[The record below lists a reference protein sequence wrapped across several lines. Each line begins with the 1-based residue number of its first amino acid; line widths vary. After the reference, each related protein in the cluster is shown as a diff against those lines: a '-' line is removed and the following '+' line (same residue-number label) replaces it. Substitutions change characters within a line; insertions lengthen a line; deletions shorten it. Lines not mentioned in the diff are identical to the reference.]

1 MLTADQ
7 HGLPRALAERLG
19 DEARAAFAEAPREA
33 RFRLLAQALNLDEA
47 ALLAELARLTGLEV
61 LAEPAIDAEGLKVL
75 PARIAAEAQVVP
87 TILAGAPE
95 GRLNLVTALP
105 PDAATMDW
113 VATFTPRRPKWF
125 LAPPERVAQLI
136 NENYGVG
143 SGSLD
148 DEGQDLPVQAEA
160 ATDGEADQD
169 AAVVR
174 FVTDVLSQGVAEG
187 ATDVHFEPQ
196 EGHLRIRY
204 RIDGLLVAVP
214 LPENLARFQDA
225 IISRLKIMA
234 RLNIS
239 ERRLPQDGRIN
250 FRDGKN
256 VLDIRVSTIPTIYAE
271 SVSLRLLNQRKEA
284 YDMDRIGMSPDEQ
297 ALVRKVLDYPHGIIL
312 VTGPTGSGKSTSLNA
327 FLREINSP
335 ELRIV
340 TIEDAF
346 ELGIEHF
353 EASHPDHD
361 ALQARAANIEGQGEI
376 NMSDLT
382 RMALRMDPDRV
393 IVGEV
398 RGAEAFP
405 MLLAMSQGNNGSMCT
420 LHADSARSTFPKLL
434 AYVSMA
440 SMGLPTDTVNLLV
453 ASAIHFVVHI
463 QNIDGR
469 RRVTSIIEVTDAEGS
484 SIISNEVFSYSHPE
498 SAFMALR
505 AQTSEVLSEF
515 GFQRPTGMSWSA

>member
-1 MLTADQ
+1 MSTRSIDMQEITRTIASSLADDRVRRHNSDLPAPTLEEERQVARSTAAQLLASARQPDAW
-7 HGLPRALAERLG
+7 GLDVIPEVGERLII
-19 DEARAAFAEAPREA
+19 DEAIAQVLGLGKLEPLLEDDHISDIHVRGNRPVWVKLRNGEREE
-33 RFRLLAQALNLDEA
+33 REPIVNTDG
-47 ALLAELARLTGLEV
+47 ELVDLIR
-61 LAEPAIDAEGLKVL
+61 
-75 PARIAAEAQVVP
+75 RIAARMGHREQRFDPAH
-87 TILAGAPE
+87 PE
-95 GRLNLVTALP
+95 LNLQLPDGSRLFAAMEVSSHPTLIIRRHKFDYSNLSELVTRNMLSI
-105 PDAATMDW
+105 D
-113 VATFTPRRPKWF
+113 VARF
-125 LAPPERVAQLI
+125 LA
-136 NENYGVG
+136 
-143 SGSLD
+143 
-148 DEGQDLPVQAEA
+148 
-160 ATDGEADQD
+160 
-169 AAVVR
+169 AAVR
-174 FVTDVLSQGVAEG
+174 A
-187 ATDVHFEPQ
+187 
-196 EGHLRIRY
+196 
-204 RIDGLLVAVP
+204 
-214 LPENLARFQDA
+214 
-225 IISRLKIMA
+225 KK
-234 RLNIS
+234 NIVIA
-239 ERRLPQDGRIN
+239 G
-250 FRDGKN
+250 G
-256 VLDIRVSTIPTIYAE
+256 
-271 SVSLRLLNQRKEA
+271 
-284 YDMDRIGMSPDEQ
+284 
-297 ALVRKVLDYPHGIIL
+297 
-312 VTGPTGSGKSTSLNA
+312 TGSGKTTL
-327 FLREINSP
+327 LRALINEIPYN
-335 ELRIV
+335 ERIV

-440 SMGLPTDTVNLLV
+440 SMGLPTETVNLLV

-469 RRVTSIIEVTDAEGS
+469 RRITSIIEVTDAEGS

-515 GFQRPTGMSWSA
+515 GFQRPAGMSWSA

>member
-1 MLTADQ
+1 MSTRSIDMQEITRTIASSLADDRVRRHNSDLPAPTLEEERQVARSTAAQLLASARQPDAW
-7 HGLPRALAERLG
+7 GLDVIPEVGERLII
-19 DEARAAFAEAPREA
+19 DEAIAQVLGLGKLEPLLEDDHISDIHVRGNRPVWVKLRNGEREE
-33 RFRLLAQALNLDEA
+33 REHIVNTDG
-47 ALLAELARLTGLEV
+47 ELVDLIR
-61 LAEPAIDAEGLKVL
+61 
-75 PARIAAEAQVVP
+75 RIAARMGHREQRFDPAH
-87 TILAGAPE
+87 PE
-95 GRLNLVTALP
+95 LNLQLPDGSRLFAAMEVSSHPTLIIRRHKFDYSNLSELVTQNMLSI
-105 PDAATMDW
+105 D
-113 VATFTPRRPKWF
+113 VARF
-125 LAPPERVAQLI
+125 LA
-136 NENYGVG
+136 
-143 SGSLD
+143 
-148 DEGQDLPVQAEA
+148 
-160 ATDGEADQD
+160 
-169 AAVVR
+169 AAVR
-174 FVTDVLSQGVAEG
+174 A
-187 ATDVHFEPQ
+187 
-196 EGHLRIRY
+196 
-204 RIDGLLVAVP
+204 
-214 LPENLARFQDA
+214 
-225 IISRLKIMA
+225 KK
-234 RLNIS
+234 NIVIA
-239 ERRLPQDGRIN
+239 G
-250 FRDGKN
+250 G
-256 VLDIRVSTIPTIYAE
+256 
-271 SVSLRLLNQRKEA
+271 
-284 YDMDRIGMSPDEQ
+284 
-297 ALVRKVLDYPHGIIL
+297 
-312 VTGPTGSGKSTSLNA
+312 TGSGKTTL
-327 FLREINSP
+327 LRALINEIPYN
-335 ELRIV
+335 ERIV

-484 SIISNEVFSYSHPE
+484 SIISNEVFTYSHPE